1 MSKKSATDFDGTPP
15 ASSYSIS
22 RLIGTHP
29 SFYRKRLSFHHLFS
43 CSLPLHL
50 THPSKFSEWRKNQ
63 VLLGAA
69 LSALGMGEQ
78 GTLSSVCNQL
88 GTQMYAVGEGEEA
101 VTFSLFLVIL
111 LLCIIVFIFLCL
123 ISSLLYVLTTLL
135 LVKSKKLVEWGAFEQ
150 PIELWMQSHMTGA
163 QEARARYDKARKT
176 PESGEVPEAEAAVLL
191 KLREIEERKQFDV
204 VDMCCDMVDAHIQ
217 YLTQVYILSP
227 LPPSWPYPNRTN

>member
-1 MSKKSATDFDGTPP
+1 M
-15 ASSYSIS
+15 
-22 RLIGTHP
+22 GTHL
-29 SFYRKRLSFHHLFS
+29 FLYRKKPLLTPAFLSLTLPFASPPPLLFESHL
-43 CSLPLHL
+43 L

-88 GTQMYAVGEGEEA
+88 GTQMYAVGEGEET
-101 VTFSLFLVIL
+101 VTLHFSLFLVI
-111 LLCIIVFIFLCL
+111 IIIFYFYFYLFMPYFV
-123 ISSLLYVLTTLL
+123 LLYVLTTLL